1 MENDKENNLKLKIK
15 KKIIYQTNLPDQPG
29 GLRRIFFLLFSL
41 QIERVFNRALDGA
54 IHCTMITNMRN

>member
-29 GLRRIFFLLFSL
+29 GLRQIFFAFFASN
-41 QIERVFNRALDGA
+41 RASGFNRALDGA
-54 IHCTMITNMRN
+54 IHYTMITNMRN